1 MIISDDDP
9 NMKYFPIFE
18 PPNSILVENTTK
30 PKSENENYWGYIIF
44 AALILIYIPFA
55 DTIWGTSI
63 NSTART
69 NNRPDRQIQPQNQ
82 DQPNTNKNNN
92 AISTINYCS
101 LSSTELIKQLTKERS
116 YTLNGNG
123 NVRFT
128 DRFDHARDQW
138 AESQIIITGN
148 GKRLEGNWKLLANN
162 QISITNLIAT
172 SGNVDAS
179 RNSRTRGLLVID
191 CNGNIKG
198 MLMDP
203 NGNKRDITINK
214 SR

>member
-1 MIISDDDP
+1 MADR
-9 NMKYFPIFE
+9 
-18 PPNSILVENTTK
+18 TQ
-30 PKSENENYWGYIIF
+30 PKETENYWGYIIF

-55 DTIWGTSI
+55 DSIWGTSI
-63 NSTART
+63 NSTARS
-69 NNRPDRQIQPQNQ
+69 NNRPDRQVQTQNQ
-82 DQPNTNKNNN
+82 EHPNNTSKSNN

-101 LSSTELIKQLTKERS
+101 LPSNELIKQLTKERN

-128 DRFDHARDQW
+128 DRFDQARDQW

-162 QISITNLIAT
+162 QISITNLMAT
-172 SGNVDAS
+172 GGNFDAS
-179 RNSRTRGLLVID
+179 RNSKTRGLLVID
-191 CNGNIKG
+191 CNGSLKG

-203 NGNKRDITINK
+203 NGNRRDISIQK

>member
-1 MIISDDDP
+1 M
-9 NMKYFPIFE
+9 
-18 PPNSILVENTTK
+18 ENTTK
-30 PKSENENYWGYIIF
+30 PKENENYWGYIIF

-55 DTIWGTSI
+55 DSIWGNSV

-69 NNRPDRQIQPQNQ
+69 NNRPDRQIQTENQ
-82 DQPNTNKNNN
+82 DQSNNN
-92 AISTINYCS
+92 ANGNNNATTTINYCS
-101 LSSTELIKQLTKERS
+101 LPSNELIKQLTKERS

-123 NVRFT
+123 SVRFT
-128 DRFDHARDQW
+128 DRFDHARNQW

-148 GKRLEGNWKLLANN
+148 GKRLEGDWKLLANN
-162 QISITNLIAT
+162 HISITNLMAT

-203 NGNKRDITINK
+203 NGNRRDISIQK